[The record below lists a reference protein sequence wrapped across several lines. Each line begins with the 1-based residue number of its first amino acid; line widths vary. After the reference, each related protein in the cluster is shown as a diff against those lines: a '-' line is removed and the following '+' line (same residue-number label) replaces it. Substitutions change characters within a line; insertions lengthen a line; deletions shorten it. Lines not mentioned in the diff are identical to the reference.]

1 MDGIHTIRAIS
12 NRTGISVHTIR
23 AWERRYGA
31 VAPARSAS
39 NRRFYTDA
47 ELRRL
52 QLLNAVVESGHTIS
66 VVARLTDEDLE
77 ALSARGTVG
86 LVASPLAG
94 LGPEALVDLAFEA
107 VAASSVHGVSRAVDH
122 AARGLSSSLFI
133 TAFAAPLL
141 QRVGMAWR
149 RGEVAPA
156 HERLA
161 TGAIRSAL
169 GQMLERG
176 RPAVGPWIV
185 MGSLA
190 GDQHELGALMVAV
203 TAQSEGWRSAYLGS
217 GLPGADLGRAARE
230 VGARMVG
237 VSVSCVPDV
246 HAASRELVALRSTV
260 GAQVVIVLGGA
271 EAGRLTDAAARISA
285 TLSPDLATVR
295 AALRAQGA

>member
-1 MDGIHTIRAIS
+1 MDGIHTIKAIS
-12 NRTGISVHTIR
+12 ARTGISVHTIR

-47 ELRRL
+47 ELHRL

-66 VVARLTDEDLE
+66 AVARLTDEDLE
-77 ALSARGTVG
+77 ALSARGTTGV
-86 LVASPLAG
+86 VISPLAG
-94 LGPEALVDLAFEA
+94 ISPEALVDLAFEA

-122 AARGLSSSLFI
+122 AARGLPASAFI
-133 TAFAAPLL
+133 TGFAAPLL
-141 QRVGMAWR
+141 QRVGAAWR

-185 MGSLA
+185 LGSLA

-203 TAQSEGWRSAYLGS
+203 TAQAEGWRSAYLGS

-237 VSVSCVPDV
+237 VSITCIPDV
-246 HAASRELVALRSTV
+246 DAASRELLDLRATV
-260 GAQVVIVLGGA
+260 GDQVTIVLGGA
-271 EAGRLTDAAARISA
+271 ESGRLADVAEQVSA
-285 TLSPDLATVR
+285 ELSPDLAAAR
-295 AALRAQGA
+295 AALRSQCA